1 MAVCSN
7 FCEASDARH
16 LDEAPFA
23 DGAQNQE
30 IQILSEVQSLLSTVL
45 QDQVM
50 NINKLDLVDYS
61 KEKIA
66 ALGGG
71 LLYQWAI
78 RYIRFHRAQIPAEW
92 IFVYQ
97 IKMSV
102 KTVSHHSDA
111 IFILR
116 II

>member
-1 MAVCSN
+1 VCSN

-71 LLYQWAI
+71 CYTSGRSDIYDFIGL
-78 RYIRFHRAQIPAEW
+78 RYRGGRVDICLPNKNVR
-92 IFVYQ
+92 
-97 IKMSV
+97 KDSV
-102 KTVSHHSDA
+102 TS
-111 IFILR
+111 
-116 II
+116 